1 MPCLLLVFYVLNY
14 FPPVFISCPGQYSSR
29 SVSERF
35 DIVVK

>member
-1 MPCLLLVFYVLNY
+1 LSASRLLCPKLFSSS
-14 FPPVFISCPGQYSSR
+14 FISCPGENSSR